1 MENGACVYTGRG
13 VCVPWQWL
21 PSATN
26 SFHVL
31 RVNPV
36 AVRPAGR
43 GWGCYLTCA
52 AWYLDLNGHFAQAG
66 LFALTW
72 SWLIAL
78 LREIKRSRR
87 TKCLH
92 SDKLT
97 LLGKV
102 SALHVSHSKAFS

>member
-1 MENGACVYTGRG
+1 MYKQVMLVCGADTGLMKTIHFTCLKYLAGASCKCLVQQAARGEGRVENGACVYTGRG

-43 GWGCYLTCA
+43 GWGC
-52 AWYLDLNGHFAQAG
+52 
-66 LFALTW
+66 
-72 SWLIAL
+72 
-78 LREIKRSRR
+78 
-87 TKCLH
+87 
-92 SDKLT
+92 
-97 LLGKV
+97 
-102 SALHVSHSKAFS
+102 